1 VSGVDPRLASVELL
15 AAVALFLLVF
25 APWRGA
31 RAGRDDTLAMLA
43 NVDLVIEDSG
53 TVRTIRAPLP
63 ISIGRAPTATVVVAD
78 PQVSRLHA
86 RIDAAG
92 DVLEI
97 RDLGSRNGT
106 FVNAQPIDG
115 PTALV
120 AGDEIALGMTR
131 VVFRGVLAGTRTT

>member
-1 VSGVDPRLASVELL
+1 MSVADPRLASLELVG
-15 AAVALFLLVF
+15 AVAAFLLVF

-31 RAGRDDTLAMLA
+31 RGGRDDTLAMLA
-43 NVDLVIEDSG
+43 GVDLVVEESG
-53 TVRTIRAPLP
+53 TVRTVRAPLP
-63 ISIGRAPTATVVVAD
+63 ISIGRAPTASLVVAD

-92 DVLEI
+92 DALEI

-115 PTALV
+115 PTPLV

-131 VVFRGVLAGTRTT
+131 IVYRGILAGTRAR